1 MATILFDADMY
12 CRFVSISKLINWVTS
27 DTLLHKGLKNQKF
40 SLLIRVLVDL
50 IMCLVFIK
58 NRTHGFL
65 TFTYPCIS
73 SVFEF
78 LGSHKD
84 SVIPIN
90 QTC

>member
-1 MATILFDADMY
+1 MASISFDADMY
-12 CRFVSISKLINWVTS
+12 CRFVSISKLINWVIS

-40 SLLIRVLVDL
+40 SLLIRVLVDF
-50 IMCLVFIK
+50 IMCLVLLK
-58 NRTHGFL
+58 NRTHGFP

-78 LGSHKD
+78 LGSHKY
-84 SVIPIN
+84 SVILID